1 MEREDDYDPQL
12 AQVTLDA
19 ERAFGDR
26 ERALRWLQKP
36 NRILGGEKPLDL
48 IATTDGIGL
57 VRYAL
62 GFVEYGGV
70 A

>member
-1 MEREDDYDPQL
+1 MEHEDDCNPQL
-12 AQVTLDA
+12 AQVTLEA

-26 ERALRWLQKP
+26 AKAMRWLRKP
-36 NRILGGEKPLDL
+36 NRILGGETPLDL
-48 IATTDGIGL
+48 IATAAGIAR

-62 GFVEYGGV
+62 GLVEYGGV